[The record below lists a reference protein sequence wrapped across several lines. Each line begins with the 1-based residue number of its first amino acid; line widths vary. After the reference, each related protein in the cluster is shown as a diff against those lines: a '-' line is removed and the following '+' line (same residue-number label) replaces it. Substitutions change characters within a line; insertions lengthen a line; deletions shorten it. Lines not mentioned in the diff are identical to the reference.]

1 MGAWQRSSKVLALT
15 SIGVYLVSLDVT
27 VVNVGFRSFIE
38 DFGADQ
44 ANLLTWVLS
53 GYNIA
58 FAAGLLTAGRLAD
71 TYGRKRIFLLGMA
84 VFAVGS
90 ALCGIAPSAGF
101 LVAARVVQA
110 LGGALILPAS
120 VALLLPE
127 FPVEKRSVAIGINGA
142 VGGIAAASGP
152 AIGGLVVE
160 HLGWHWLFFLNLPL
174 CALAIWIGRRL
185 LVETRAESAQRPDV
199 NGAALAMGSVALL
212 TLAIIQGEQWGWSS
226 GRTLGTLAVAVALG
240 VVFVARCRVQADPVL
255 DLALFRL
262 RFFTAANV
270 AALLFSMGFFAM
282 FFTNI
287 QWLQGVWEYSVIS
300 SGMAMVPGPLM
311 AAVFAAP
318 AGRWAQQHGH
328 AKVVVPG
335 TLLLGGGVA
344 VMNLLIE
351 PEASY
356 WTLYFPVMIVTGIG
370 VGLSIST
377 LGSANSAYLPQH
389 RFAMGSAV
397 NSTARQVGAGLG
409 IAIVTAIDAAA
420 PDDDPLAGFH
430 RSWWFISA
438 TVVLAGVAMAA
449 LFRRPTEAQL
459 AASAI
464 TPAGRPAGA
473 SDRPVTGQPS
483 RSRP

>member
-27 VVNVGFRSFIE
+27 VVNVGFGSLVA
-38 DFGADQ
+38 DFGADR
-44 ANLLTWVLS
+44 ANLLAWVLS

-71 TYGRKRIFLLGMA
+71 TYGRKRIFLLGMI
-84 VFAVGS
+84 VFAIGS
-90 ALCGIAPSAGF
+90 ALCGVSPTAEF

-110 LGGALILPAS
+110 IGGALILPAS

-174 CALAIWIGRRL
+174 CALAVWLGRRL
-185 LVETRAESAQRPDV
+185 LVETKADTAQRPDV
-199 NGAALAMGSVALL
+199 LGAGLAMSSVALL
-212 TLAIIQGEQWGWSS
+212 TLAIIQGEEWGWSS
-226 GRTLGTLAVAVALG
+226 ARTLGAAAVAVVLG
-240 VVFVARCRVQADPVL
+240 VVFVARCRVQTDPVL

-262 RFFTAANV
+262 RFFTAANI

-282 FFTNI
+282 FFTNV
-287 QWLQGVWEYSVIS
+287 QWLQGVWRYSVIS

-318 AGRWAQQHGH
+318 AGRWAQQYGH

-351 PEASY
+351 PEAAY
-356 WTLYFPVMIVTGIG
+356 WSLYFPVMVVTGIG

-409 IAIVTAIDAAA
+409 IAIVTAIRAAA
-420 PDDDPLAGFH
+420 PADDPTVGFH
-430 RSWWFISA
+430 RAWWFISV
-438 TVVLAGVAMAA
+438 TVVLAGAAMAL
-449 LFRRPTEAQL
+449 LFRRPTADQL
-459 AASAI
+459 AASAV
-464 TPAGRPAGA
+464 TAAPGGQPAG
-473 SDRPVTGQPS
+473 
-483 RSRP
+483 SRP

>member
-27 VVNVGFRSFIE
+27 VVNVGFRSFVE

-44 ANLLTWVLS
+44 TNLLTWVLS

-71 TYGRKRIFLLGMA
+71 VYGRKRIFLLGMV
-84 VFAVGS
+84 VFSIGS
-90 ALCGIAPSAGF
+90 ALCGLAPSAGF
-101 LVAARVVQA
+101 LVAARVLQA

-127 FPVEKRSVAIGINGA
+127 FPVERRSVAIGINGA

-152 AIGGLVVE
+152 AIGGVVVE

-174 CALAIWIGRRL
+174 CAFAVWLGRRL
-185 LVETRAESAQRPDV
+185 LVETRAEGAQRPDV
-199 NGAALAMGSVALL
+199 LGAMLAMASVALL

-226 GRTLGTLAVAVALG
+226 GRTIGTLAVSLVLG
-240 VVFVARCRVQADPVL
+240 AVFVGLCRVQRDPVL

-262 RFFTAANV
+262 RFFTAANI
-270 AALLFSMGFFAM
+270 ASLLFSMGFYAM

-287 QWLQGVWEYSVIS
+287 QWLQGVWDYSVVA

-328 AKVVVPG
+328 TRVVVPG
-335 TLLLGGGVA
+335 TLLLGGGLTA
-344 VMNLLIE
+344 LNLLIE
-351 PEASY
+351 PEPSY
-356 WTLYFPVMIVTGIG
+356 WTMYFPVMVVMGIG

-409 IAIVTAIDAAA
+409 IAIVTALGAAA
-420 PDDDPLAGFH
+420 PEDDPLAGFH
-430 RSWWFISA
+430 RSWWFASG
-438 TVVLAGVAMAA
+438 VVLLAGVAMAV
-449 LFRRPTEAQL
+449 LFRRPTKAQL
-459 AASAI
+459 DASTIAP
-464 TPAGRPAGA
+464 PAGQPA
-473 SDRPVTGQPS
+473 
-483 RSRP
+483 RSSP